1 MKNLRKPVQF
11 KSQKVTI
18 SKHHTSVQRALDI
31 IEARIQNPPSLTEL
45 ASLAGLSRTYF
56 SRIFKETTGMTLRDY
71 LIQFRLDKA
80 KDLLDD
86 INLEIKQIAYEVGF
100 NDPDHFSRSFK
111 KRTGLSP
118 TEWRLK
124 KIWSPTS

>member
-1 MKNLRKPVQF
+1 MKDPVQF
-11 KSQKVTI
+11 KSQKVTTL
-18 SKHHTSVQRALDI
+18 KHRTAVQRALDT
-31 IEARIQNPPSLTEL
+31 IEARIKNPPSLAEL
-45 ASLAGLSRTYF
+45 ASLTGLSRTYF

-111 KRTGLSP
+111 KKTGLSP